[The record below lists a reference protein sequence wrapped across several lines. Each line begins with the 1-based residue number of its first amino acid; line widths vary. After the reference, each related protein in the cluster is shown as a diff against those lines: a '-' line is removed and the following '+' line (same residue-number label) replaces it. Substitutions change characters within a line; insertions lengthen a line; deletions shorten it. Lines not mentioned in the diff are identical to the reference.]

1 MLEIEGL
8 SVHYDGIQAL
18 SDVTLEVEQGELVAL
33 VGANG
38 AGKTTLLR
46 TISGLVRPSAGEV
59 RFEGR
64 SVGGRSAEKIARAG
78 LVHVPEGRRIF
89 PRLTVRENL
98 LVAGWGRRTG
108 RTANLARVDSL
119 FPILAER
126 SSQYAYTLSGGEQ
139 QMLAI
144 GRALMREP
152 RLLMLDEPSLGLAPK
167 VVRDVFDLIGT
178 IRASGVTLLLVEQ
191 NANMALELADRAYV
205 LERGEVRVEGPAA
218 ELAASDDIRRAY
230 LGHV

>member
-18 SDVTLEVEQGELVAL
+18 SDVTLEVKQGELVAL

-152 RLLMLDEPSLGLAPK
+152 RLLMLDDPSLGLAPK

-205 LERGEVRVEGPAA
+205 LERGEVRVEGVAA